1 MIIVHERIGARIRG
15 HGSGAGGRGLRQ
27 YSRIC
32 QGLGQV
38 RRRVE
43 KLTAEALDSDLD
55 RYHFEAP

>member
-1 MIIVHERIGARIRG
+1 MIIVHERIGARVRG
-15 HGSGAGGRGLRQ
+15 HYGGAGGRGPRQ
-27 YSRIC
+27 NSRIC

-55 RYHFEAP
+55 R